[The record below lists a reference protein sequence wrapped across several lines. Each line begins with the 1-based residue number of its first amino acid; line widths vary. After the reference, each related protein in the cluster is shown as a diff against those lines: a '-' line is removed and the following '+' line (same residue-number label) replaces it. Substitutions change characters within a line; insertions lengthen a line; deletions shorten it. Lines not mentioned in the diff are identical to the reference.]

1 MSQHVTSPVNRTV
14 LVVED
19 EFLVREI
26 AVSELE
32 DSGFTVIEFPTADDA
47 LAHLETHVGET
58 AVVFTDVQM
67 PGRLSGL
74 DLVDIVSR
82 SWPQIGVLVTS
93 GGPLVNPSKL
103 PPCARFVAKPWRA
116 SDIVRR
122 VRGIADAA
130 RGTGSVTCPA
140 A

>member
-1 MSQHVTSPVNRTV
+1 MTQHVAPPSNRTV

-26 AVSELE
+26 AVSELV

-47 LAHLETHVGET
+47 LEHLRSHEGET

-67 PGRLSGL
+67 PGRLNGL

-93 GGPLVNPSKL
+93 GGPLVNPTEL
-103 PPCARFVAKPWRA
+103 PPCARFVPKPWRA
-116 SDIVRR
+116 ADIVTR
-122 VRGIADAA
+122 VRGIAETVCPTPAVA
-130 RGTGSVTCPA
+130 RSA
-140 A
+140 

>member
-1 MSQHVTSPVNRTV
+1 MGQHVTPSQTRTV
-14 LVVED
+14 VVVED

-32 DSGFTVIEFPTADDA
+32 ESGFTVIEFPTADAA
-47 LAHLETHVGET
+47 LAHLQSHVGET

-67 PGRLSGL
+67 PGRLNGL

-82 SWPQIGVLVTS
+82 TWPQIGVLVTS
-93 GGPLVNPSKL
+93 GGALVNPARL

-116 SDIVRR
+116 SDMVNR
-122 VRGIADAA
+122 VRGIAEACA
-130 RGTGSVTCPA
+130 TTHA
-140 A
+140 